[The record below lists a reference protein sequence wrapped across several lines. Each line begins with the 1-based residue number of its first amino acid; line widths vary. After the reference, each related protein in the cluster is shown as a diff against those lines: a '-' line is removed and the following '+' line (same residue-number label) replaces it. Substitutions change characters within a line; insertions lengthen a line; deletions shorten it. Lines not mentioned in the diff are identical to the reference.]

1 MVEDGKGIAVGW
13 VVVKAK
19 VNKQGDTNGRFR
31 VPVRSTCTHNG
42 LIIHYKA

>member
-1 MVEDGKGIAVGW
+1 MGVDGKGIGVGW

-19 VNKQGDTNGRFR
+19 AKKQGDTNGRFR
-31 VPVRSTCTHNG
+31 VPVMSTCTHNE